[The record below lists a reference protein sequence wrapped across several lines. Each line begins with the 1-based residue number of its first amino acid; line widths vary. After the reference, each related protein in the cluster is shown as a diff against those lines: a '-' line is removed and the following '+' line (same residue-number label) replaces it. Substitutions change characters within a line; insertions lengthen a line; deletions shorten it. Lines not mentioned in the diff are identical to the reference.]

1 MKEKEERKPKEKK
14 ERTGDEAD
22 TGQYSDDG
30 PLPGSEPGMISTAP
44 PQGSIVGWVALV
56 IALLALAVAL
66 FREGA
71 GSADTGKLIVLPP
84 VAGSPVEI
92 DTTAGD
98 AIMGGTIAVYWQV
111 IVSNTS
117 RDDIT
122 LTSSAV
128 QVLDS
133 IDSRIPYQ
141 VVNHRFYSED
151 LSTPLDLPHIIS
163 SGHMVKFLVRIT
175 LPLLPEVYELVRTR
189 LAAGEQIRLHEI
201 TSFLRSRNMDIFG
214 NFFSGTSTET
224 SAAQPGERFFSVS
237 FQTSRGNTLQDF
249 ASWTELNSV
258 PGVGQP

>member
-1 MKEKEERKPKEKK
+1 MKDKDEKNRKDKK
-14 ERTGDEAD
+14 ERNEGENSSASSPVAASPTAD
-22 TGQYSDDG
+22 LG
-30 PLPGSEPGMISTAP
+30 PPAAP
-44 PQGSIVGWVALV
+44 QAQGSMVGWVALLV
-56 IALLALAVAL
+56 AIVALLVAVL
-66 FREGA
+66 RPGP
-71 GSADTGKLIVLPP
+71 GSGDTGKLIVLPP

-98 AIMGGTIAVYWQV
+98 AVMGGTIAVYWQV

-163 SGHMVKFLVRIT
+163 AGHMVKFLVRIT
-175 LPLLPEVYELVRTR
+175 LPLLPEVYDLVRAR
-189 LAAGEQIRLHEI
+189 LAAGEKIRLHDI
-201 TSFLRSRNMDIFG
+201 TSYLRSRNMDIFG
-214 NFFSGTSTET
+214 NFFSGSGD
-224 SAAQPGERFFSVS
+224 SATVPGERFFSVS
-237 FQTSRGNTLQDF
+237 FETSRGNTLQDF
-249 ASWTELNSV
+249 ASWTELNSI
-258 PGVGQP
+258 PGISNP